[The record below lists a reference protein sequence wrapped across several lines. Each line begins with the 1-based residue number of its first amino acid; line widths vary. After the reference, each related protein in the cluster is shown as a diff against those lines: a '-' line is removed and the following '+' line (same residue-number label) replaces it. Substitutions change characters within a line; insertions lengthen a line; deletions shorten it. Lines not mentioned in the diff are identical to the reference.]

1 MGISMECDLVV
12 VVMEGPGMGMKVE
25 RVLQNFPSILFHAL
39 LIDKKNVN
47 LMIHFIGF
55 KIWKWLQG
63 FQDGYS
69 FTHAPHIL
77 LRSYVPQSTELD
89 VKDKMV
95 NIYLILFSLCTKW
108 RFEFFSL
115 SHRVGLEFKED
126 SITYSVTGNNTQ

>member
-1 MGISMECDLVV
+1 M
-12 VVMEGPGMGMKVE
+12 
-25 RVLQNFPSILFHAL
+25 
-39 LIDKKNVN
+39 
-47 LMIHFIGF
+47 
-55 KIWKWLQG
+55 
-63 FQDGYS
+63 
-69 FTHAPHIL
+69 
-77 LRSYVPQSTELD
+77 PQSTELD